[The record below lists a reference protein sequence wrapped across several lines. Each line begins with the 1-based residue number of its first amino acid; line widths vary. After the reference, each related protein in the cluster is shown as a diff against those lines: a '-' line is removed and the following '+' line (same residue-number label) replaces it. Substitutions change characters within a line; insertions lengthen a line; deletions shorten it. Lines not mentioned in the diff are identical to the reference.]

1 MPDIIFCYRDD
12 FWPGDSENSKKSIVH
27 HGAVP
32 VTIAENRRFRNG
44 KRRFLFVFA
53 QNLMS
58 VGLRS
63 NMVLTCL

>member
-1 MPDIIFCYRDD
+1 MMLRAALRIPDSGIFI
-12 FWPGDSENSKKSIVH
+12 GDK
-27 HGAVP
+27 
-32 VTIAENRRFRNG
+32 NRRFRNG
-44 KRRFLFVFA
+44 RRRFLFVFA

>member
-1 MPDIIFCYRDD
+1 MMPRAALRMPDSGIFI
-12 FWPGDSENSKKSIVH
+12 GDK
-27 HGAVP
+27 
-32 VTIAENRRFRNG
+32 NRRFPLR